1 MMHEPNRQRQHISG
15 QFNAELDA
23 IKSNLL
29 EMGGKVES
37 QIENAAQA
45 MSRADSGLAEQ
56 VLSVDREIND
66 LEISIDEQC
75 LKILAR
81 RQPAAGDLRLVIA
94 ITRVTTDL
102 ERMGDEASRVA
113 RLAIKRSESST
124 VRCYEAEI
132 RLERAAQRVM
142 AMFNKALDAF
152 ARLDMNSALD
162 VVLSDTTVDEEY
174 AAGLDAL
181 QRAMANERDHIPEF
195 MDLVWSLRSFERLG
209 DHTSNIAEQV
219 VYLVSGEDIRH
230 FDTAAIRAM
239 IT

>member
-1 MMHEPNRQRQHISG
+1 MNELPRSRQHISG

-23 IKSNLL
+23 IKSDLL

-37 QIENAAQA
+37 QIELAAQA
-45 MSRADSGLAEQ
+45 MSRSDSGLAAQ
-56 VLSVDREIND
+56 VLSIDREIND

-75 LKILAR
+75 LRILAR

-113 RLAIKRSESST
+113 KLAIKRSESGL
-124 VRCYEAEI
+124 VHCYGAEI

-142 AMFNKALDAF
+142 AMLYQALDAF
-152 ARLDMNSALD
+152 ARLDMNSALG
-162 VVLSDTTVDEEY
+162 VVLSDTLVDEEY
-174 AAGLDAL
+174 AAGLDEL
-181 QRAMANERDHIPEF
+181 QQAMAKDRDHIPEF

-230 FDTAAIRAM
+230 FDSLAIKAM
-239 IT
+239 MT

>member
-1 MMHEPNRQRQHISG
+1 MNELPRSRQHISG

-23 IKSNLL
+23 IKSDLL

-37 QIENAAQA
+37 QIECAAQA
-45 MSRADSGLAEQ
+45 MSRSDSGLAEQ
-56 VLSVDREIND
+56 VLSIDREIND
-66 LEISIDEQC
+66 LEMSIDEQC

-102 ERMGDEASRVA
+102 ERMGDEAARVA
-113 RLAIKRSESST
+113 KLAIKRSESGL
-124 VRCYEAEI
+124 VHCYGAEV

-142 AMFNKALDAF
+142 TMLNKALDAF
-152 ARLDMNSALD
+152 ARLDMNSALA
-162 VVLSDTTVDEEY
+162 VVLSDTKVDEEY
-174 AAGLDAL
+174 AAGLDEL
-181 QRAMANERDHIPEF
+181 QRAMANDRDHIPEF

-230 FDTAAIRAM
+230 LDSAAIEAM
-239 IT
+239 MT